1 MTSILT
7 NTAAL
12 AALQTLRTVGNNMAE
27 TQRQVSSGQ
36 RVQIA
41 ADNAAYWSIST
52 TMRSDNMAVSAVAD
66 ALGLSAAKLDVAYAA
81 TENVVE
87 ILTEFKSRLVA
98 ASEEGVDREKIQEE
112 LDQLNAQAES
122 TVKSASFS
130 GVNWLDTSA
139 ATHLQDVSAFS
150 EHLVTSFVR
159 GATGE
164 VSVKTAEV
172 DLRQSSMINAGG
184 GGILQKDIPD
194 YYMPLG
200 YMVIYQ
206 SLQGIQDYL
215 FTGPVTFDVA
225 DTVTFDLVIDR
236 SDLSSGTTFPV
247 TVDKSVVD
255 AALGSSDGVINSLA
269 QLKMVLEK
277 SFDNAGASS
286 FVTLDGW
293 ALNSTWRPPANRYA
307 IETLETSGNVGSSV
321 DIEALTGPFDKLGL
335 NTVPTLNTD
344 NMQPRGAMR
353 FVEPFKLYMDATI
366 EFDISIDSST
376 PTTYTI
382 NRSVVDAA
390 LGTSD
395 GAINSPDDLKTIVEY
410 LTAGIGLEVNV
421 SGNLLGFLLDQ
432 NTHPGYGKKA
442 VPLDISTFRPD
453 PPYNLRFDLAE
464 IDVTSNAF
472 TLDEY
477 IEGVEHMLK
486 EAISSAATLGALK
499 TRVDLQ
505 TEFSRTLMDTIDRGI
520 GRLVDA
526 DMNEAS
532 TRLKALQ
539 TQEQLSIQ
547 ALSIANTS
555 SDVILSL
562 FRQ

>member
-7 NTAAL
+7 NTAAF
-12 AALQTLRTVGNNMAE
+12 AALQTLRTVGNNMTEA
-27 TQRQVSSGQ
+27 QRQVSSGQ

-66 ALGLSAAKLDVAYAA
+66 ALGLGAAKLDVAYAA
-81 TENVVE
+81 TQNIVE

-98 ASEEGVDREKIQEE
+98 AYEEGVDRKKVQEE

-122 TVKSASFS
+122 TVKAASFS

-139 ATHLQDVSAFS
+139 ATHLQDISAFS
-150 EHLVTSFVR
+150 ERLVTSFVR
-159 GATGE
+159 GATGN

-172 DLRQSSMINAGG
+172 DLRRSSMLNAGG

-200 YMVIYQ
+200 SMF
-206 SLQGIQDYL
+206 SFTSFFQGIQDHL
-215 FTGPVTFDVA
+215 FTAPVTFDA
-225 DTVTFDLVIDR
+225 TDTVTFDLVIDR
-236 SDLSSGTTFPV
+236 SDISPGSTFAI

-255 AALGSSDGVINSLA
+255 AALGTADGVINSVA
-269 QLKMVLEK
+269 QVKLVLERA
-277 SFDNAGASS
+277 FDNAGASP
-286 FVTLDGW
+286 FVTLNGS
-293 ALNSTWRPPANRYA
+293 AQTLYLLPPNRFA

-321 DIEALTGPFDKLGL
+321 YLEALTGPFNKLGL
-335 NTVPTLNTD
+335 NTTSILNSD
-344 NMQPRGAMR
+344 NMHPRAVMS

-366 EFDISIDSST
+366 EFDVSLNNAP

-382 NRSVVDAA
+382 NRATVDAA

-395 GAINSPDDLKTIVEY
+395 GMVNSVNDLKTIVDFV
-410 LTAGIGLEVNV
+410 TTGAGLDVSV
-421 SGNLLGFLLDQ
+421 SGNQLWFRLDQ
-432 NTHPGYGKKA
+432 TIYPGYGTKA
-442 VPLDISTFRPD
+442 TPFTISTFRPD

-477 IEGVEHMLK
+477 TEGIEHMLK

-499 TRVDLQ
+499 TRVDMQ
-505 TEFSRTLMDTIDRGI
+505 TEFSRTLMDSIDKGI

-547 ALSIANTS
+547 ALSIANS
-555 SDVILSL
+555 SAENITQL
-562 FRQ
+562 FG

>member
-12 AALQTLRTVGNNMAE
+12 AALQTLRTVGKNMAE

-87 ILTEFKSRLVA
+87 ILTNFKSKLVA
-98 ASEEGVDREKIQEE
+98 ASEAGVDREKIQEE
-112 LDQLNAQAES
+112 LDQLKAQAES
-122 TVKSASFS
+122 TVQAASFS

-172 DLRQSSMINAGG
+172 DLRQSSMLNAGG

-200 YMVIYQ
+200 SMFSYTER
-206 SLQGIQDYL
+206 SQGIQDHL
-215 FTGPVTFDVA
+215 FTGPVTFA
-225 DTVTFDLVIDR
+225 APETVTFDLVVDR
-236 SDLSSGTTFPV
+236 SDMSPGNTSSI
-247 TVDKSVVD
+247 TVDKSVID
-255 AALGSSDGVINSLA
+255 AALGITNGTINNVTELKQVLQLA
-269 QLKMVLEK
+269 
-277 SFDNAGASS
+277 FDNAGATP
-286 FVTLDGW
+286 FVT
-293 ALNSTWRPPANRYA
+293 LNSTWPAPANRFS
-307 IETLETSGNVGSSV
+307 IESLEATGGIGSS
-321 DIEALTGPFDKLGL
+321 IYLEALSGPVGKLGL
-335 NTVPTLNTD
+335 NTSSIINRD
-344 NMQPRGAMR
+344 NLHPNGLMNFIQ
-353 FVEPFKLYMDATI
+353 PFKIYMDATI
-366 EFDISIDSST
+366 EFDISINGA
-376 PTTYTI
+376 PPATYTI
-382 NRSVVDAA
+382 NRTVVDAA
-390 LGTSD
+390 LGTTD
-395 GAINSPDDLKTIVEY
+395 GIINTANDLKTIVEY
-410 LTAGIGLEVNV
+410 LTAGIGLEV
-421 SGNLLGFLLDQ
+421 SITGNQLGFRLDQ
-432 NTHPGYGKKA
+432 NIHPGYGTSA
-442 VPLDISTFRPD
+442 TAFSISTFRPD

-464 IDVTSNAF
+464 VDIRSNAF

-477 IEGVEHMLK
+477 IEGVEHMLE

-499 TRVDLQ
+499 SRVDLQ
-505 TEFSRTLMDTIDRGI
+505 TEFSRTLMDTIDEGI

-539 TQEQLSIQ
+539 TQEQLSVQ

-555 SDVILSL
+555 AEAILSL
-562 FRQ
+562 FQQ

>member
-12 AALQTLRTVGNNMAE
+12 AALQTLRTVGNNMTE
-27 TQRQVSSGQ
+27 TQRQISSGQ

-66 ALGLSAAKLDVAYAA
+66 ALGLGAAKLDVAYAA
-81 TENVVE
+81 TENVVG

-98 ASEEGVDREKIQEE
+98 ASEAGVDREKIQEE

-122 TVKSASFS
+122 TVKAASFS
-130 GVNWLDTSA
+130 GINWLDTSA
-139 ATHLQDVSAFS
+139 AIHLQDLSAFS

-159 GATGE
+159 GATGD

-172 DLRQSSMINAGG
+172 DLRQSSMLNTGG

-206 SLQGIQDYL
+206 SLPGIQDHL
-215 FTGPVTFDVA
+215 FSAPVTFDA
-225 DTVTFDLVIDR
+225 TDTVTFDLVIDR
-236 SDLSSGTTFPV
+236 SDLSPGSTFPV
-247 TVDKSVVD
+247 SVDKSVVD
-255 AALGSSDGVINSLA
+255 AALGSSDGVINSLT

-277 SFDNAGASS
+277 AFDNAGASP
-286 FVTLDGW
+286 FVTLNGW

-321 DIEALTGPFDKLGL
+321 YVEALTGPFDKLGL

-366 EFDISIDSST
+366 EFDVSIDSSM

-382 NRSVVDAA
+382 NRTVVDAA

-395 GAINSPDDLKTIVEY
+395 GAINSPNDLKTIVEY
-410 LTAGIGLEVNV
+410 LTAGIGLEVSV
-421 SGNLLGFLLDQ
+421 SGNEIGFRLDQ
-432 NTHPGYGKKA
+432 NIHPGYGKKA
-442 VPLDISTFRPD
+442 VPLSISTFRPD
-453 PPYNLRFDLAE
+453 PPYILRFDLAE

-477 IEGVEHMLK
+477 IEGVEHMLE
-486 EAISSAATLGALK
+486 EAISSAAKLGALK

-505 TEFSRTLMDTIDRGI
+505 TEFSRTLMDTIDKGI

-526 DMNEAS
+526 DMNEGS

-547 ALSIANTS
+547 ALSIANS
-555 SDVILSL
+555 SAENMAQL
-562 FRQ
+562 FR